1 MSTPWLNRALVLALV
16 ALLLVPAV
24 LYTGRSSV
32 DESGRLRVVLI
43 SIDAARFDHLVELAK
58 RGELP
63 NIAKLLEE
71 GLYAEMEVVFPTAT
85 AVSHAAIS
93 TGAPPGL
100 NGITGNAIHLPGRR
114 ITETVSGFNG
124 SYLLAEPIWVAA
136 DRQGLKTIVVSFPQS
151 TPPAWNVTNSILFN
165 IYDASVGGLTP
176 SALYTTNISGATLI
190 EFANA
195 TDWLNVDA
203 VLGNVSAALESS
215 ISICEAVWYL
225 YLADLEGDGV
235 YDRLVI
241 APEKDLS
248 RAYAIL
254 SEGEWSR
261 PINTTVSCRG
271 RVYTVAPL
279 FKAIKLDP
287 EDFRLYRGLTR
298 PFETPWFNNRDA
310 ACSVWNNVIVYTGT
324 FTDGDHR
331 ALTRGWID
339 VETYMETVSFTNK
352 LFAEWTV
359 YMIKNYEW
367 DLLLSYTPVID
378 NVYHQFLG
386 LTDPTMPYY
395 NNETAEYYWGLI
407 VRTYKMVDEFVGRVL
422 ESVPENTVVVLIS
435 DHGQV
440 PVKKVVYI
448 NGILYNNGYVSV
460 DNRRQ
465 VLVNET
471 RAYAPWHVHI
481 FINLQDREK
490 DGIVVQEEYR
500 ALVNEI
506 VQLLKNYRDPD
517 TNEPVFDVVLTREE
531 AALIGLTGERVGDVV
546 YALRPGYTS
555 STAIIIRG
563 DGAVEIDSVEP
574 LVTVTGDHGPHLPH
588 YRELRGVFIAYGPGV
603 SGGYLGVVSSLQVA
617 PTIAALLGIEPPE
630 KATCAPV
637 FTIREVTATVQETIT
652 ETTTTTVTETVTE
665 TTTETITETI
675 TERTTETTTIVEVS
689 PTTVVEVRAEY
700 GPLAVGVV
708 VALVLGFAAGYFAKA
723 RDLITALVRAVS
735 KPSKPPARRK

>member
-1 MSTPWLNRALVLALV
+1 MSAPWLNRVLVLALV

-32 DESGRLRVVLI
+32 GESGRLRVVLI

-63 NIAKLLEE
+63 NIAKLLEG
-71 GLYAEMEVVFPTAT
+71 GLYAEMVVVFPTAT

-100 NGITGNAIHLPGRR
+100 NGITGNAIHLPGRK
-114 ITETVSGFNG
+114 ITDTVSGFNG

-165 IYDASVGGLTP
+165 IYDASVRDLTY
-176 SALYTTNISGATLI
+176 STLYTTSIKGATLI
-190 EFANA
+190 EF
-195 TDWLNVDA
+195 TDAAGWLNVDV
-203 VLGNVSAALESS
+203 VLGNVTAALESS
-215 ISICEAVWYL
+215 IKICDTVWYL

-235 YDRLVI
+235 YDKLVI
-241 APEKDLS
+241 APEKNLS

-261 PINTTVSCRG
+261 PINTTVSCKG
-271 RVYTVAPL
+271 KVYTVAPL

-310 ACSVWNNVIVYTGT
+310 AWSVWNNVIVYTGT
-324 FTDGDHR
+324 FTDGDYY

-339 VETYMETVSFTNK
+339 VETYMETVNFTNK

-386 LTDPTMPYY
+386 LTDPSMPYY

-448 NGILYNNGYVSV
+448 NGILYNNGYVRVSG
-460 DNRRQ
+460 RQ

-471 RAYAPWHVHI
+471 KAYAPWHVHI
-481 FINLQDREK
+481 FINLQGREVN
-490 DGIVVQEEYR
+490 GTVTQEEYN

-506 VQLLKNYRDPD
+506 VQLLKNYRDPE
-517 TNEPVFDVVLTREE
+517 TNEIVFDVVLTREE
-531 AALIGLTGERVGDVV
+531 AALIGLTGERVGDIV

-555 STAIIIRG
+555 STAIIIR
-563 DGAVEIDSVEP
+563 DGRAVEIDSVKP

-588 YRELRGVFIAYGPGV
+588 YRELRGIFVAYGPGV

-617 PTIAALLGIEPPE
+617 PTIAALLGIKPPE

-637 FTIREVTATVQETIT
+637 FTIREVTATVRETIT
-652 ETTTTTVTETVTE
+652 ETTTTITTETVTE
-665 TTTETITETI
+665 TTTETITE
-675 TERTTETTTIVEVS
+675 RTTETTTLVETS

-700 GPLAVGVV
+700 GPLAAGVV

-735 KPSKPPARRK
+735 KPSKPSRPPARRK